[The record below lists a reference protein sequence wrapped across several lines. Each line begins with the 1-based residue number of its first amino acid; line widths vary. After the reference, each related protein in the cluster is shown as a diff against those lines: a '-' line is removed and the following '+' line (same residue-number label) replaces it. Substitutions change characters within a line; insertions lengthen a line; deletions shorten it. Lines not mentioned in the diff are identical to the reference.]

1 MRVYLDDNMADPV
14 LVVLLRNAGHTVTIP
29 ADVGQSGRSD
39 AKHLEYALRTGFV
52 LLTQDRKDFTDLHDL
67 VLAAGGNHAG
77 ILLVRSDNDRK
88 RDMKPR
94 VIVRAIA
101 KLEAA
106 GLALRN
112 TIHVLNHWR

>member
-1 MRVYLDDNMADPV
+1 MTVYLDDNMADPV
-14 LVVLLRNAGHTVTIP
+14 LVVLLRKAGHSVTVP

-39 AKHLEYALRTGFV
+39 AKHFEYALRSSFV

-77 ILLVRSDNDRK
+77 ILLVRLDNDRR
-88 RDMKPR
+88 RDMKAR
-94 VIVRAIA
+94 AIVRAIA
-101 KLEAA
+101 RLEAA